1 MPPAR
6 ASNRHPLIRTGGVL
20 GGVLSYIAGMNAPLY
35 NTEIL
40 RLAATI
46 PYQERLADPMGT
58 SEKRSPICGS
68 RVTVDVNLDG
78 EGRVGAVGML
88 VRACALGQ
96 ASSSLL
102 SADIIGKTPEE
113 LAAARDALTAWL
125 AGEGPLPGWTGID
138 LFTPALP
145 HSARHASIRLAF
157 EAAAE
162 AADIAAAK
170 GGPR

>member
-1 MPPAR
+1 
-6 ASNRHPLIRTGGVL
+6 
-20 GGVLSYIAGMNAPLY
+20 MNAPLY
-35 NTEIL
+35 NSEIL

-46 PYQERLADPMGT
+46 PHHDRLPDPMGS
-58 SEKRSPICGS
+58 SEKRSPVCGS
-68 RVTVDVNLDG
+68 RVTVDVNLDDT
-78 EGRVGAVGML
+78 GRVSAVGLL

-102 SADIIGKTPEE
+102 GASVIGKSPEE

-125 AGEGPLPGWTGID
+125 AGEGPLPGWPGFE

-145 HSARHASIRLAF
+145 HTARHASIRLAF

-162 AADIAAAK
+162 AAESARARLTA
-170 GGPR
+170 